1 MGEYLTSL
9 QKRGVGAF
17 SGAFGL
23 KERHVMTSLEANIV
37 QQMYSARMQRP
48 AASKSSPDVTQHSE
62 RHHEHSLA
70 RGASRISYVCLYAKL
85 PCNLR

>member
-1 MGEYLTSL
+1 MGEYLTNL
-9 QKRGVGAF
+9 QMMGVGAF

-48 AASKSSPDVTQHSE
+48 AASKSSPEVMPHNTLNGTM
-62 RHHEHSLA
+62 SLVLLA
-70 RGASRISYVCLYAKL
+70 VGAAL
-85 PCNLR
+85 